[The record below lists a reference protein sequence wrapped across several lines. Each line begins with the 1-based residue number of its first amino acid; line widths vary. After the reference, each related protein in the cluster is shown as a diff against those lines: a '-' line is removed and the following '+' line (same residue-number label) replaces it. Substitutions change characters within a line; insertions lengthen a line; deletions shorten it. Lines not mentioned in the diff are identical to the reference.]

1 MRRRIAFNAIYA
13 MLVTC
18 IGFGCM
24 FVVVG
29 LIYLIQINIDTGKFY
44 LAIGGAIFGSGV
56 LVLYM
61 YFRALRA
68 LRIEQQHESMIPV
81 VVVMGIP
88 VHLPRRAG
96 VPVAEPARD
105 PMPLY
110 CAV

>member
-18 IGFGCM
+18 IGFGSM

-81 VVVMGIP
+81 VVMGIP
-88 VHLPRRAG
+88 VRLPHTHNMI
-96 VPVAEPARD
+96 PVAEPVRI
-105 PMPLY
+105 
-110 CAV
+110 CNAV